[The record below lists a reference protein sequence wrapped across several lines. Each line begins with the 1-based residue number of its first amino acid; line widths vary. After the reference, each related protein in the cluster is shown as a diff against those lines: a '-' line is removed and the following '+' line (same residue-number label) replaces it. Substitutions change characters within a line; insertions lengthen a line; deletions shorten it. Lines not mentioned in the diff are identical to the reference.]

1 MRKLNHNPIVSSH
14 ELKYEVEEPPTHG
27 SPQTAQYYCTEEYC
41 RKRTDRL
48 SILTDQAQHRVLLDC
63 HESVSKEPLSF
74 EPHQHNPRPSGPQL
88 YNPKHRCTLQ
98 QNCGILIIWPTWWIA
113 FLRDFRPR
121 YSVAMMSRVG
131 LEEIVRGDWR
141 VVCPVR
147 DMVPYIIARWEYD
160 PGSSVLLFSNIH
172 YSQSTCDII

>member
-74 EPHQHNPRPSGPQL
+74 EPHQHNPDLPARNSI
-88 YNPKHRCTLQ
+88 T
-98 QNCGILIIWPTWWIA
+98 QNIA
-113 FLRDFRPR
+113 ALCNK
-121 YSVAMMSRVG
+121 
-131 LEEIVRGDWR
+131 IV
-141 VVCPVR
+141 
-147 DMVPYIIARWEYD
+147 EY
-160 PGSSVLLFSNIH
+160 
-172 YSQSTCDII
+172 